1 MHQGIRVASLNIQHG
16 LSVGPTGPTVD
27 HAALAR
33 SCSVLD
39 ADVLAVQEVDVGVRR
54 SRGIDQVAV
63 IEGGTGLRGVFVPT
77 IDFDG
82 GRYGHALFAR
92 GEIAVLD
99 EVRLETRGAEARTAL
114 VAEVLLVAERRLQ
127 VVSAHL
133 SVDRSLAHAQ
143 LAVVAELLHPAAGPC
158 VFLGDCNLPRRTV
171 RAALAGRGL
180 VVARSRPTF
189 PAAWAHRWIDHVAVG
204 GGLEVVSSEVRRLAV
219 SDHRALAVT
228 LV

>member
-1 MHQGIRVASLNIQHG
+1 MHQGIRVASFNIQHG
-16 LSVGPTGPTVD
+16 LAVGPTGPEVD
-27 HAALAR
+27 HPALAR

-63 IEGGTGLRGVFVPT
+63 IEGATSLRGVFVPT

-92 GEIAVLD
+92 GEITVLD

-133 SVDRSLAHAQ
+133 SVDRALARAQ
-143 LAVVAELLHPAAGPC
+143 LEVVARLVDPDAGPC

-171 RAALAGRGL
+171 RAVLARRGL
-180 VVARSRPTF
+180 AVARSRPTF
-189 PAAWAHRWIDHVAVG
+189 PAAWAHRWIDHIAVG
-204 GGLEVVSSEVRRLAV
+204 GGLQLVSSEVRRLAV
-219 SDHRALAVT
+219 SDHRAIAAT
-228 LV
+228 LL